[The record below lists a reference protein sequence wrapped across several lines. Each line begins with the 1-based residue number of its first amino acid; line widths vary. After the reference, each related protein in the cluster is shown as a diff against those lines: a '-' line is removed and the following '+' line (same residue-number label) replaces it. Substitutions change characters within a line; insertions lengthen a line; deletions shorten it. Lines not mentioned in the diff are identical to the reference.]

1 MKETSKKLK
10 NEKINTLNLIA
21 KLEENN
27 KVFNKL
33 YDELKNKKF
42 WDNYNYII
50 EYFVCL
56 LNDNKYNIAIN
67 STYRNAVYFVLK

>member
-1 MKETSKKLK
+1 MKIIKELNTIEKEVQTLNEKVKNLSSNLKETSKKLK
-10 NEKINTLNLIA
+10 DEEINTLNLIA

-42 WDNYNYII
+42 
-50 EYFVCL
+50 
-56 LNDNKYNIAIN
+56 
-67 STYRNAVYFVLK
+67 